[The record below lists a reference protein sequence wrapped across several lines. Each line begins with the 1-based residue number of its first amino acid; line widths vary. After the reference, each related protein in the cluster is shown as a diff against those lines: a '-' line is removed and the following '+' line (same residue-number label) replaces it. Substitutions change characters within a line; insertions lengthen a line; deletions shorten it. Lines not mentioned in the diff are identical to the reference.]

1 MLQRCNI
8 SKQHHESQQASL
20 GDKDNSYKTVSV
32 GYECMSL
39 HNNACMEVNLS
50 TDSLMS
56 HDFQKAYRTMPQRS
70 AVEQSISIEGCGGE
84 T

>member
-1 MLQRCNI
+1 
-8 SKQHHESQQASL
+8 
-20 GDKDNSYKTVSV
+20 
-32 GYECMSL
+32 
-39 HNNACMEVNLS
+39 MEVNLN

-56 HDFQKAYRTMPQRS
+56 HDFQKAYRTMRQRS